1 MLNVSIASTVTKK
14 LKASDWVGVH
24 RRLVQKTN
32 IGRRDTTFLARCS
45 QRRGDARASL
55 TRARPSLLRA
65 TASRKNKRGKRSR
78 DQEIAKKNSSRA
90 TREQGFE
97 IRHVRARTI

>member
-14 LKASDWVGVH
+14 LKASDWVGVR

-45 QRRGDARASL
+45 QRRGDASL

-78 DQEIAKKNSSRA
+78 DQEIAKKTALEPRESRDLKYD
-90 TREQGFE
+90 T
-97 IRHVRARTI
+97 